1 MFNFLIYK
9 LFKLENLLNSLS
21 ESERKEVYQI
31 KKGDELNPRL
41 FMEHYGISYS
51 LSQPTFS
58 FVSKIENEVATVI
71 TVHQDRLASSMTYT
85 QKFNVNDLT
94 LKSSSIVWR
103 LFKLKV
109 KRMLTKTNAVC

>member
-9 LFKLENLLNSLS
+9 LFNLEKIKMSLTDN
-21 ESERKEVYQI
+21 EREKVYQI
-31 KKGDELNPRL
+31 KEGDEINPAYMR
-41 FMEHYGISYS
+41 EIYGIGYS
-51 LSQPTFS
+51 FSQPVFS
-58 FVSKIENEVATVI
+58 FVSKLENEVATVI

-85 QKFNVNDLT
+85 QKFKVEDLS

-109 KRMLTKTNAVC
+109 KKMLTKTNAVC